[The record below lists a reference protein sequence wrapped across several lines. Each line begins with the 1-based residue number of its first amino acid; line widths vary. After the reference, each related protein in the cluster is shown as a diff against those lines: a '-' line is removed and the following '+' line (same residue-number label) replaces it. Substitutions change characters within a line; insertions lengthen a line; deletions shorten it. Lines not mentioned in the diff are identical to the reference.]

1 MMLAL
6 TGCFVFSEERK
17 KVSTNIPGIIAGCP
31 DRQAA
36 KIVCSVP

>member
-17 KVSTNIPGIIAGCP
+17 KAQQTYQESLQDVLTV
-31 DRQAA
+31 RQQ
-36 KIVCSVP
+36 KLVCSVP